1 MDISI
6 RFEAVEPPEGRVHR
20 EGHRDWLPFVG
31 WLELISAIERFMET
45 ARRPLPRELLQATD
59 KHEEEEDA

>member
-20 EGHRDWLPFVG
+20 EGHRDWLPFAG
-31 WLELISAIERFMET
+31 WLELISAIERFVEA
-45 ARRPLPRELLQATD
+45 ARRPLPGELSDRMEQGELR
-59 KHEEEEDA
+59 